1 MYKKGKLQFLSN
13 RVKAPFI
20 RRIKIGSY
28 KNCEEKGRLFMTIRN
43 SAKAVI
49 IKGGHLLAIKIHENN
64 GTYYILPGGGQV
76 HGENLHQ
83 ALERECLEE
92 LGTEVEIGELI
103 FVREYIVKNHEL
115 AAYHAH
121 AHQTE
126 FMFLC
131 NVNQDSYNNGS
142 SPDKGQIGTEWLPIK
157 DLLEYKLF
165 PRALRTYLISYFESG
180 HATTYVGDIN

>member
-1 MYKKGKLQFLSN
+1 MQMN
-13 RVKAPFI
+13 
-20 RRIKIGSY
+20 
-28 KNCEEKGRLFMTIRN
+28 IRN

-49 IKGGHLLAIKIHENN
+49 VKEDKLLAVKIQENG
-64 GTYYILPGGGQV
+64 GTYYILPGGGQE

-83 ALERECLEE
+83 ALERECREE
-92 LGTEVEIGELI
+92 LGTEIEIGELI
-103 FVREYIVKNHEL
+103 FVREYIGKNHEL

-131 NVNQDSYNNGS
+131 HVHQDTFDNGS
-142 SPDKGQIGTEWLPIK
+142 NPDKGQAGTEWLPIK

-165 PRALRTYLISYFESG
+165 PQALRTHLISYFDSG
-180 HATTYVGDIN
+180 KATTYVGDIN